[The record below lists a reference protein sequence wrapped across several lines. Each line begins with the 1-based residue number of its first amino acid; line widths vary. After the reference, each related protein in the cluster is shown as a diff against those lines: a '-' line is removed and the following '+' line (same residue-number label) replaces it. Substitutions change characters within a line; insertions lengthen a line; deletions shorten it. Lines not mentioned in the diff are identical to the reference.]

1 MRAWAFWVGLGFGK
15 YYSGVF
21 VMLYTHTGFNYEAL
35 NWASNTQS
43 RSQSESAIEINS
55 TPELLIPLQTMGK
68 IMELK

>member
-15 YYSGVF
+15 YYSEVL
-21 VMLYTHTGFNYEAL
+21 VMLYTHKGFNYEAL

-55 TPELLIPLQTMGK
+55 TP
-68 IMELK
+68 